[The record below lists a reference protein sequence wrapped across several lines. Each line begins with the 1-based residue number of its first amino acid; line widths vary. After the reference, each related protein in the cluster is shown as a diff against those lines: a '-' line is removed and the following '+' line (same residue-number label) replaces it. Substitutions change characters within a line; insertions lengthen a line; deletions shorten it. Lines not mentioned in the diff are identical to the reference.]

1 MWQCPFCETINE
13 DKVCSV
19 CGELRPMP
27 PAKTTSQ
34 NNQSTNAL
42 ESASDVGLH
51 TESVPLD
58 PTPTLGNTPKKPK
71 KKKVLMRV
79 IAIVLA
85 LVLVVSATVLA
96 TLCLTGNNPFAKNK
110 KTDEI
115 ETVEVGSYITFGK
128 YEQDNN
134 LSNGKE
140 DIEWLVLAREGDKV
154 LVISK
159 YALDCKRYNEEY
171 EDTTWAECTLCA
183 WLNDNFYNSAFSQSE
198 KSQIENSY
206 VYNKDNP
213 TCGTNGGIDTYDNVF
228 LLSIEE
234 AEKYFESND
243 ARVCKPTP
251 YAVANGAR
259 EDWKSDSG
267 NCGWWLRSPGCEQYR
282 AADVFSGGTVYAL
295 GDHVICVTVGV
306 RPAMWITLE

>member
-1 MWQCPFCETINE
+1 MWQCPFCETTNE

-27 PAKTTSQ
+27 PAKTASQ
-34 NNQSTNAL
+34 NNQSTNSQ
-42 ESASDVGLH
+42 ESAPDVDLH

-58 PTPTLGNTPKKPK
+58 PAPTLDNTPKKPK
-71 KKKVLMRV
+71 KKKVLMRI

-134 LSNGKE
+134 LSNGAE
-140 DIEWLVLAREGDKV
+140 DIEWLVLAKEGDKA

-159 YALDCKRYNEEY
+159 YGLDCKPYDEGNG
-171 EDTTWAECTLCA
+171 DITWAECTLRT
-183 WLNDNFYNSAFSQSE
+183 WLNDDFYNTAFSQSE
-198 KSQIENSY
+198 KSHIEKSS
-206 VYNKDNP
+206 VSNKDNP
-213 TCGTNGGIDTYDNVF
+213 TYGTDGGTDTYDNVF
-228 LLSIEE
+228 LLSVDE
-234 AEKYFESND
+234 AYEYFDSDN
-243 ARVCKPTP
+243 ARVCEPTP
-251 YAVANGAR
+251 YAVKNGVWANDG
-259 EDWKSDSG
+259 G
-267 NCGWWLRSPGCEQYR
+267 NCYWWLRLLGESQQHATCVFCGG
-282 AADVFSGGTVYAL
+282 DVDEGGTFVKNSSFA
-295 GDHVICVTVGV
+295 V